1 MRGYRN
7 DSRRRGVAIIYI
19 IVVLIVMLGFCS
31 FAVDLGRVQTAKT
44 ELRRAADAAARAGV
58 ASLALGSS
66 NAQTAAINMAANDKC
81 DGSTVTLTDA
91 NVSIGIWDSTKSSAT
106 AFSTSGTANN
116 TTTYKAVQVVTS
128 RAIPLLFGEILG
140 MAHCTVNATSTAA
153 LVSVTA
159 PLTDYISA
167 HGNPWLAGQ
176 PAGQTASQP
185 DPGYDN
191 PSANKT
197 HPWKYDIANP
207 AAVASAVASAT
218 SGDSSDPASDF
229 TVPADSSK
237 VTSTDYSAN
246 EPYAS
251 PVAFDVK
258 PGAVLQISVPTD
270 SNNQANNQGYL
281 VSGTGNT
288 YANGSSNGNY
298 ANYSDDGANP
308 TMTQGT
314 TTTSGSENGI
324 SNIITPINSMVG
336 VFMDQNGA
344 TYGADSTQENET
356 SVPPGLD
363 FSTQAARD
371 YSSGTTQTTTA
382 ASQEMESGSIEPQLN
397 QAFYV
402 GNGQTSSSTT
412 ETIVVPNNAY
422 AIFLGTMD
430 GHEWSNNVGGFNATI
445 TEFNIELVQ

>member
-1 MRGYRN
+1 MRRIYRHAYGRQRFDRHLGQHQIIRN
-7 DSRRRGVAIIYI
+7 GVQHQRHGEQHHHIQGGAGRYI
-19 IVVLIVMLGFCS
+19 AGHS
-31 FAVDLGRVQTAKT
+31 AAVWRNPGNGALHRERDVDR
-44 ELRRAADAAARAGV
+44 RAGV
-58 ASLALGSS
+58 
-66 NAQTAAINMAANDKC
+66 C
-81 DGSTVTLTDA
+81 H
-91 NVSIGIWDSTKSSAT
+91 
-106 AFSTSGTANN
+106 
-116 TTTYKAVQVVTS
+116 
-128 RAIPLLFGEILG
+128 RA
-140 MAHCTVNATSTAA
+140 
-153 LVSVTA
+153 
-159 PLTDYISA
+159 LTDYISA

-336 VFMDQNGA
+336 VFMDQNGT